1 MGKLRPGMM
10 GLSIGNGGGTGI
22 PGDFDNSLA
31 SQIEN
36 ELNSILGGEG
46 RDTFDTNDNSS
57 DARDR
62 RMLFVAIARG
72 VVAHLVAN
80 PDAFKLNL
88 TKDGDG
94 KVTNVTLTIEQVQA

>member
-1 MGKLRPGMM
+1 MGGPGEVGM
-10 GLSIGNGGGTGI
+10 
-22 PGDFDNSLA
+22 PADFVSSMA
-31 SQIEN
+31 SRIED

-46 RDTFDTNDNSS
+46 RDTFDTHDNSS

-72 VVAHLVAN
+72 VVAHLVDN
-80 PDAFKLNL
+80 PDAFKLHL